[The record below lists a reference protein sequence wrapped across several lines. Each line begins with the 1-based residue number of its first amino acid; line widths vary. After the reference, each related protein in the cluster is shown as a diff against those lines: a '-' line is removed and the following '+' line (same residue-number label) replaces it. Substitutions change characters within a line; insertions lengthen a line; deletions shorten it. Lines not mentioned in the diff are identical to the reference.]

1 MSFKEELRNLTLSY
15 NSAKLN
21 ELKKML
27 RRVAA
32 NGDSMAVVDPNSIDN
47 VSIVWLRGEG
57 FEVEEYYDQREQFV
71 RIKW

>member
-1 MSFKEELRNLTLSY
+1 MSFKEELRNLTLWY

-32 NGDSMAVVDPNSIDN
+32 NGDSMAVVDSDSIDN
-47 VSIVWLRGEG
+47 ASIVWLRCEG
-57 FEVEEYYDQREQFV
+57 FEVEEHYDQREQFV